1 MREKLPT
8 VLTSLFV
15 LLHFTTFTA
24 APKAASHCCA
34 ALGLGNDV
42 TTSSVPFTGTTTVFS
57 LHTIP
62 IQEVLD
68 AGQSFVPIEYHR
80 KT

>member
-8 VLTSLFV
+8 VFTSLFV

-24 APKAASHCCA
+24 APKASLSCA
-34 ALGLGNDV
+34 ALGSRNAV
-42 TTSSVPFTGTTTVFS
+42 TTSSVPLTGATTFFS

-62 IQEVLD
+62 IQEVFD
-68 AGQSFVPIEYHR
+68 TGQSFVPIDYHR
-80 KT
+80 KP

>member
-8 VLTSLFV
+8 VFTSLFV

-24 APKAASHCCA
+24 APKASPSCT
-34 ALGLGNDV
+34 ALGSENGV
-42 TTSSVPFTGTTTVFS
+42 TTSSVPCTGTTTIFS

-62 IQEVLD
+62 IQEVFD
-68 AGQSFVPIEYHR
+68 TGQSFVPIEYHR

>member
-24 APKAASHCCA
+24 APKASHSCT
-34 ALGLGNDV
+34 ALGSGNDV

-62 IQEVLD
+62 IQEVFD
-68 AGQSFVPIEYHR
+68 TGQSFVPIEYHR

>member
-15 LLHFTTFTA
+15 LLSIPTFTA
-24 APKAASHCCA
+24 APKASYSCA
-34 ALGLGNDV
+34 ALGSGKGV
-42 TTSSVPFTGTTTVFS
+42 TTSSVPCTGTTTVFS

-62 IQEVLD
+62 IQEVFD
-68 AGQSFVPIEYHR
+68 TGQSFVPIDYHR